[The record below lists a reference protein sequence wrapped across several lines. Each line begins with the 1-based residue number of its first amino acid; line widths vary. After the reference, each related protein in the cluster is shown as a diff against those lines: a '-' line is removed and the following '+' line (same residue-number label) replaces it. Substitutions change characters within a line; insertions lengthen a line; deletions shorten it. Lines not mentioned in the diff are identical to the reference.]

1 MNLLYNGSNQPTK
14 FTTKNWIQRNDQ
26 SRGTYNTNNDI
37 RFKTAMLKS
46 SLCDNSDVYILVKG
60 RKKNTGAGANTDERN
75 KGVIFENCAPFTNC
89 KSILI
94 L

>member
-14 FTTKNWIQRNDQ
+14 FTTKNWIERNDQ
-26 SRGTYNTNNDI
+26 SRRTYNTNKDI
-37 RFKTAMLKS
+37 TFKTTMLKS
-46 SLCDNSDVYILVKG
+46 SLCDYSAVYILVKG
-60 RKKNTGAGANTDERN
+60 RITITGAGANTDERN

-89 KSILI
+89 KSIMI

>member
-37 RFKTAMLKS
+37 RFKTTMLKS

-60 RKKNTGAGANTDERN
+60 RIKITGAGANTDERN